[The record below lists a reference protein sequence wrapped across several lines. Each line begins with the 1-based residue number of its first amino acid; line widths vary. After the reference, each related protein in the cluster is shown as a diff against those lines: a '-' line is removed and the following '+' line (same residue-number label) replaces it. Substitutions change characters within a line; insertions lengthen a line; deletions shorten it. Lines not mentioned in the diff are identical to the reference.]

1 MHIPIHTHKHFDK
14 RLKFSLVA
22 ARGALQACRQY
33 NILSAEGLQA
43 YGGVKV
49 WKVIHERKTREE
61 KFNLVS
67 KQQKGM
73 LNEMIR

>member
-1 MHIPIHTHKHFDK
+1 M
-14 RLKFSLVA
+14 
-22 ARGALQACRQY
+22 
-33 NILSAEGLQA
+33 QA